1 MCAYSSTT
9 AKAMVTK
16 DKVTRLLVSIY
27 NEEQRQIIETKK
39 RPERN
44 MKGLKRWY
52 PPQKKDTIVAEINVR
67 TINRFL

>member
-1 MCAYSSTT
+1 
-9 AKAMVTK
+9 MVTK

-27 NEEQRQIIETKK
+27 NEEKRQIIETKK

-44 MKGLKRWY
+44 MKGLKMWY